1 MVIDIERFNEY
12 LYALVPEDKSIMY
25 MGIREYLSRGGK
37 RFRPML
43 TFLTYGSFTG
53 YYHDIFYHGAIIE
66 LFHSFTLIHDDI
78 EDGSELRRG
87 KPTLHVQYGIPLA
100 LNTGDALYTLVLSMI
115 NKLEDQRLRIDYLDT
130 FTQVVEGQAMD
141 IYWRE
146 KGIFPSEDE
155 YYQMIARKTGALIGL
170 SMHIG
175 AYLAGRDD
183 PSYYRLGKMIGIA
196 FQIQDDLL
204 NLRATE
210 EYGKKW
216 ADDIT
221 EGKRTLMVVYALANL
236 DEKDKEELIKI
247 LNSHSSD
254 ENTKKRAV
262 ELIEQGGGVLYAEQ
276 KLNEYFDKIDAEMER
291 LFRRDNKYG
300 EELFKFIDKMKVRN
314 R

>member
-1 MVIDIERFNEY
+1 MPVNIELFNEY
-12 LYALVPEDKSIMY
+12 LYALVPEDKSLMY
-25 MGIREYLSRGGK
+25 LGIREYLSRGGK

-53 YYHDIFYHGAIIE
+53 YYHDILYHGAIIE

-100 LNTGDALYTLVLSMI
+100 LNTGDALYTLVLSLI
-115 NKLEDQRLRIDYLDT
+115 NRLDDKRLRIDYIDT

-146 KGIFPSEDE
+146 KGEFPNEDQ

-175 AYLAGRDD
+175 AYLAGKDD
-183 PSYYRLGKMIGIA
+183 PSYFRLGRLIGMA

-204 NLRATE
+204 NLKATE

-221 EGKRTLMVVYALANL
+221 EGKRTLMVVHALSNL
-236 DEKDKEELIKI
+236 DEKHRNELINI
-247 LNSHSSD
+247 LNSHSSND
-254 ENTKKRAV
+254 DDKRRAI
-262 ELIEQGGGVLYAEQ
+262 ELIEQGGGIEYTENRLE
-276 KLNEYFDKIDAEMER
+276 EYFNQIDREMQR
-291 LFRRDNKYG
+291 LFSKSNEYG
-300 EELFKFIDKMKVRN
+300 EELFNFIDKMKR
-314 R
+314 RKA